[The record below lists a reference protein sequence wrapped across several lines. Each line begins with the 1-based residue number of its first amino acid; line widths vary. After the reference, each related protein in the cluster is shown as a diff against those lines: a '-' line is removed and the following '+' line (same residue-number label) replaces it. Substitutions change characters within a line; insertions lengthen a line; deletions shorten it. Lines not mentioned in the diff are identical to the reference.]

1 MLTLIA
7 VWLGIAILPII
18 ILQYNYSLHLKKV
31 VRQFEQEKEKQKLVT
46 ELNMLN
52 NQLNPH
58 FLFNSFNT
66 LLNIIDKDK
75 DLALEYTE
83 KLADFYKE
91 ILLIQDKELVLLGED
106 LLILQNYIYLQ
117 QRRLGDCIRLSLEIT
132 DEQLKLPIPALTLQL
147 LAENALKHNNTSSD
161 KPLTINIK
169 SEQSSLVISNN
180 INKQEIT
187 PRSSG
192 NGLKNIRQRIKLFTG
207 ADIQVIQNVIEF
219 KVIIPFKQLANAHP
233 YY

>member
-219 KVIIPFKQLANAHP
+219 KVIIPFKQLTNAHP